1 MKAPYMLRMTQR
13 VPGSYGKGIAV
24 LLQAWHGQ
32 EVYRKKDKGKPVPLQ
47 AWPGT
52 EGTRKLR

>member
-32 EVYRKKDKGKPVPLQ
+32 EVYRKKIKVNQCHYRPGLAQRVP
-47 AWPGT
+47 GS
-52 EGTRKLR
+52 